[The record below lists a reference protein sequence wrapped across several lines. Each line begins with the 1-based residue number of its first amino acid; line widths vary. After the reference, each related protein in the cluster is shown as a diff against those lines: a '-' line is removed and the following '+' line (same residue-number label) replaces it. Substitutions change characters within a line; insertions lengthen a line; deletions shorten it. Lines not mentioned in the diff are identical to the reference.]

1 MKKIK
6 FSSIN
11 KRHLTLA
18 GLVVVV
24 AVAGYVNVSQ
34 FEGTVETIAPLE
46 SGEENKQADD
56 EYTLAIM
63 ERDKKRSE
71 SISVYKEILNN
82 SNCDAETKA
91 DAQKMLTAS
100 AKYISDENTI
110 ENNIRAKGIEK
121 SVVYIDE
128 KGVRTIVYE
137 TKLNEENV
145 SQIKDIIE
153 NISGFSAENIKII
166 ENK

>member
-24 AVAGYVNVSQ
+24 AIAGYVNVQQS
-34 FEGTVETIAPLE
+34 ENIVETTAPVE
-46 SGEENKQADD
+46 FENVKKEKED
-56 EYTLAIM
+56 EYTMSIM

-71 SISVYKEILNN
+71 SMDVYKEILNN
-82 SNCDAETKA
+82 SNCDTQTKNN
-91 DAQKMLTAS
+91 AQKMLTDS
-100 AKYISDENTI
+100 AKYINFENTI
-110 ENNIRAKGIEK
+110 ENSLKAKGIEK
-121 SVVYIDE
+121 SVVFIDE
-128 KGVRTIVYE
+128 QEARVIVFE
-137 TKLNEENV
+137 TELNETNV
-145 SQIKDIIE
+145 SQIKDVVE
-153 NISGFSAENIKII
+153 NVCGFSAENIKII

>member
-24 AVAGYVNVSQ
+24 AIAGYVNVQQS
-34 FEGTVETIAPLE
+34 EPIIETTAPVETIDVKNN
-46 SGEENKQADD
+46 SDD

-71 SISVYKEILNN
+71 SIDVCKEILNN
-82 SNCDAETKA
+82 SNCDAETK
-91 DAQKMLTAS
+91 DNAQKLLTSS
-100 AKYISDENTI
+100 AKYINDENTI
-110 ENNIRAKGIEK
+110 ENSLKAKNIEK

-128 KGVRTIVYE
+128 KEVRVIVYE
-137 TKLNEENV
+137 KELDESTV
-145 SQIKDIIE
+145 SQIKDVVE
-153 NISGFSAENIKII
+153 DVSGFTAEKIKII
-166 ENK
+166 QNN

>member
-34 FEGTVETIAPLE
+34 LEGTVETIAPIE
-46 SGEENKQADD
+46 SGEENNQADD

-82 SNCDAETKA
+82 SNCDAETKNN
-91 DAQKMLTAS
+91 AQKMLTAS

-121 SVVYIDE
+121 SVVFIDE
-128 KGVRTIVYE
+128 TGVRTIVYE

>member
-46 SGEENKQADD
+46 SG
-56 EYTLAIM
+56 
-63 ERDKKRSE
+63 
-71 SISVYKEILNN
+71 
-82 SNCDAETKA
+82 
-91 DAQKMLTAS
+91 
-100 AKYISDENTI
+100 
-110 ENNIRAKGIEK
+110 
-121 SVVYIDE
+121 
-128 KGVRTIVYE
+128 
-137 TKLNEENV
+137 
-145 SQIKDIIE
+145 
-153 NISGFSAENIKII
+153 
-166 ENK
+166 

>member
-24 AVAGYVNVSQ
+24 AIAGYVNVNQ
-34 FEGTVETIAPLE
+34 YNAVETIAPVKNVE
-46 SGEENKQADD
+46 VKTQDD
-56 EYTLAIM
+56 EYTMSIM

-82 SNCDAETKA
+82 SNCDAETKNN
-91 DAQKMLTAS
+91 AQKMLTAS

-110 ENNIRAKGIEK
+110 ENNLRAKGIEK
-121 SVVYIDE
+121 SVVFIDE
-128 KGVRTIVYE
+128 SGVRTIIYD
-137 TKLNEENV
+137 TKLDEKIV

-153 NISGFSAENIKII
+153 NVSGFSAEEIKII